1 MLCIDS
7 CDTKVFV
14 KTDYG
19 SMCVDKCDDNMYT
32 LARYGYTE
40 CVKSCP
46 TGKFFSENSCVDSCE
61 IYMDNPT
68 NDPLLARC
76 ANNCGID
83 EGVIF

>member
-7 CDTKVFV
+7 CDTKVFM

-19 SMCVDKCDDNMYT
+19 SMCVDKCDDNMYA
-32 LARYGYTE
+32 LAKYGFTE

-46 TGKFFSENSCVDSCE
+46 GNQFFNENSCVGECE